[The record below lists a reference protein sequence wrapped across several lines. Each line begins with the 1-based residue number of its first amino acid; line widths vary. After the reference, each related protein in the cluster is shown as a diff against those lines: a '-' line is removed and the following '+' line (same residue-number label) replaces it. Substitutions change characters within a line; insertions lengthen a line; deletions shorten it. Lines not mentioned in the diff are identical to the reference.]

1 MVKMLT
7 VVVVIVAVLLITLVT
22 WAVRRRGVDEVH
34 SVDGYRHTLETL
46 QDIRS
51 RSGSG
56 SVRVLGRPTGT
67 TASPSSSGEGAD
79 PTAPPVPAPFDA
91 ATPNA
96 IVAPT
101 TPPGAGRSPGN
112 RRGRGSEE
120 LVFDDTAIGDVVGP
134 LHTGADQ
141 RGQDQA
147 ISAMGHRPRRLGVA
161 VTAIV
166 VVALLAVVIV
176 VGIHF
181 DHSSHQTVASKA
193 ASAAGSHPAGV
204 KKHSKKASAPTTTT
218 TTVPPTFTAVTYTA
232 TTATYTL
239 PSTSYAVTF
248 VTKTGACWITV
259 TSATGSV
266 LFTQTLQPGQSKSI
280 STTGKSTI
288 ILGAPSSV
296 TITIDHEPVVLPGG
310 YQTPFYMTLLPAS

>member
-1 MVKMLT
+1 MLT
-7 VVVVIVAVLLITLVT
+7 VVVVIVAVVLITLVT

-56 SVRVLGRPTGT
+56 SVRVLGGPTGT
-67 TASPSSSGEGAD
+67 TASPSSSGEGVV
-79 PTAPPVPAPFDA
+79 PTTPPAPAPAPFDA
-91 ATPNA
+91 AAPNA

-112 RRGRGSEE
+112 RHGRGSEE
-120 LVFDDTAIGDVVGP
+120 LVFDDTALGDMVGP
-134 LHTGADQ
+134 LHTGTDK

-181 DHSSHQTVASKA
+181 DHSSHHTVASKA
-193 ASAAGSHPAGV
+193 ASAAGSRQAGV

-232 TTATYTL
+232 TTATYTP

-248 VTKTGACWITV
+248 ATKTGACWITV

-296 TITIDHEPVVLPGG
+296 TITIDHVPVVLPGG